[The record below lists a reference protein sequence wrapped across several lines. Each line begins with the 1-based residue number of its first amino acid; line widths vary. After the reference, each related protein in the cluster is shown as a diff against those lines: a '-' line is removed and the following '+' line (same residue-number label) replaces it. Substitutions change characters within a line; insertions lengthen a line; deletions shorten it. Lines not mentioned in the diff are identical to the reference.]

1 MFYDTAADNHGLKH
15 NPFKALIVPRPIGW
29 IGTRSKAGICNLAP
43 YSFFNAVSDQPPV
56 VMFASAGHKD
66 SLANIEETGEF
77 TCSLA
82 NWDLRDQMNL
92 SSAPVLPEV
101 DEFGLAGLTAAPSTM
116 VKVPWVKESP
126 AAFECRHWKTIEMPV
141 QPGKIPYVV
150 VFGQVV
156 GVHID
161 DRYIKEGVVDTGA
174 MRPLARLGYMDYG
187 VITPETL
194 FTLNRPTTG
203 PDKRTA
209 EVKPGPW
216 DGVYR

>member
-77 TCSLA
+77 TCSMA

-92 SSAPVLPEV
+92 SSAPVLRTFDPARRALLTT
-101 DEFGLAGLTAAPSTM
+101 DASNIRKGNLWFG
-116 VKVPWVKESP
+116 
-126 AAFECRHWKTIEMPV
+126 
-141 QPGKIPYVV
+141 
-150 VFGQVV
+150 
-156 GVHID
+156 
-161 DRYIKEGVVDTGA
+161 
-174 MRPLARLGYMDYG
+174 
-187 VITPETL
+187 
-194 FTLNRPTTG
+194 
-203 PDKRTA
+203 
-209 EVKPGPW
+209 
-216 DGVYR
+216 